1 MIGYRLPCSFPSFQW
16 LRVMACK
23 RTMGVFPVGRE
34 LTEVTRAYVKRHV
47 SGFRDRAKPKAIIYS
62 TASSHFELSVEPS
75 SQDWGLEIKWERKF
89 RWRGKGAL
97 KMPFEIYYTFYASS
111 LKFCSILSISSWD
124 IQFYLI
130 WIRN

>member
-1 MIGYRLPCSFPSFQW
+1 MIAYWLPCSFPSFQW

-23 RTMGVFPVGRE
+23 RTRGVFPVGRE

-75 SQDWGLEIKWERKF
+75 SPRRQDWTRTTNKMREKIQMEGRF
-89 RWRGKGAL
+89 SGVL
-97 KMPFEIYYTFYASS
+97 KMLFEIYYTFYVSSLLLSS
-111 LKFCSILSISSWD
+111 LKFCS
-124 IQFYLI
+124 FY
-130 WIRN
+130 